1 MNYAKGACEAIAYL
15 YNLGHRDFFLIAGPQ
30 NRPSHQALRKA
41 VEHALFERGVPYRG
55 VEGENTEES
64 GAAQT
69 RRLLSERPMPS
80 AILCSNDLTAIGVM
94 NELAKAGHRVPEDVS
109 VVGVD
114 DIRFARLTRPP
125 LTTIR
130 IPKEALGRLAARTL
144 EEMRTSTR
152 PSGFE
157 RTIDTTLIIR
167 DSTTGALEPAETPSA
182 TVSASAGGF
191 T

>member
-1 MNYAKGACEAIAYL
+1 
-15 YNLGHRDFFLIAGPQ
+15 
-30 NRPSHQALRKA
+30 
-41 VEHALFERGVPYRG
+41 
-55 VEGENTEES
+55 
-64 GAAQT
+64 
-69 RRLLSERPMPS
+69 MPS

-167 DSTTGALEPAETPSA
+167 DSTAGALEPAETPSA
-182 TVSASAGGF
+182 TVSASAGVF
-191 T
+191 V